1 MFDASY
7 PPPFRGGKERQAHL
21 LGCALRDLGV
31 SVRVLTL
38 KYGADQPDNFEGIAV
53 TRCSANASR
62 FAVIP
67 RHLNRWRADCN
78 ICHVHTPSRIGIY
91 VGLAARLLGY
101 RVIFKIPDE
110 HETMR
115 HGRRRRLWCAS
126 LRAFHRILVL
136 DERTRREYETARVPP
151 ERIVLASNGVAGRA
165 RRRPNPENGRPV
177 QLLFLGRFVNQKG
190 CSDLLA
196 VAQLLKA
203 GETGWHLTM
212 MGSGPLEAELRATIA
227 TSGLSDRVTL
237 KPWRDDVDAVLR
249 EADVLVAPSRHEG
262 MPNVVLEAMSVGLP
276 VVATDVGAVARVLG
290 QEGASFVVVPNDV
303 ERFRDAVLS
312 LTQDPVKREAY
323 GAALHARARSAF
335 DMPVIARQYRQLYKQ
350 VLSE

>member
-1 MFDASY
+1 M
-7 PPPFRGGKERQAHL
+7 
-21 LGCALRDLGV
+21 LGCALRDLGL

-62 FAVIP
+62 FAAIP

-78 ICHVHTPSRIGIY
+78 ICHIHTPSRIGIY
-91 VGLAARLLGY
+91 VGLVARSLGY

-136 DERTRREYETARVPP
+136 DERTRREYETVRVRPD
-151 ERIVLASNGVAGRA
+151 RIVLASNGVAGRA
-165 RRRPNPENGRPV
+165 RRRPSPEDGRPL
-177 QLLFLGRFVNQKG
+177 QLLFLGRFVDQKG
-190 CSDLLA
+190 CRELLA
-196 VAQLLKA
+196 VAELLKA
-203 GETGWHLTM
+203 GTTGWHLTM
-212 MGSGPLEAELRATIA
+212 MGSGPLEAELRTTID

-237 KPWRDDVDAVLR
+237 KAWRDDVDAVLT

-262 MPNVVLEAMSVGLP
+262 MPNVVVEAMSVGLP
-276 VVATDVGAVARVLG
+276 VVATDVGAVTRLLG
-290 QEGASFVVVPNDV
+290 EEGGAFIVAPHDI
-303 ERFRDAVLS
+303 ERFADAVLT
-312 LTQDPVKREAY
+312 LMKDPAGRDAY
-323 GAALHARARSAF
+323 GAALHARTRRCF
-335 DMPVIARQYRQLYKQ
+335 DMPIIARQYELLYRQ
-350 VLSE
+350 VLGMKHAE